1 MFITRSSDSGSGS
14 ATKPPSTRVA
24 RALEIHRSV
33 AACNAHIA
41 RGGDSTHAL
50 TAALMLPCYKAEFRN
65 LALVLTSDEERE
77 LRYALDALC
86 DCAA

>member
-1 MFITRSSDSGSGS
+1 MFITGSSGS
-14 ATKPPSTRVA
+14 ATRRPSAKVA

-33 AACNAHIA
+33 MACNAHIA
-41 RGGDSTHAL
+41 IDRESTHAL

-65 LALVLTSDEERE
+65 LVLAMSSDEERE

-86 DCAA
+86 ASVA

>member
-33 AACNAHIA
+33 GACNAHIA

-50 TAALMLPCYKAEFRN
+50 TAALMLPCYKDEFRN
-65 LALVLTSDEERE
+65 LALVLTSDEERGP
-77 LRYALDALC
+77 R
-86 DCAA
+86 

>member
-1 MFITRSSDSGSGS
+1 MFITRSSDSGS
-14 ATKPPSTRVA
+14 ATKPSSARVA

-41 RGGDSTHAL
+41 RGSDSTHAL
-50 TAALMLPCYKAEFRN
+50 TAALMLPCYKTEFRN
-65 LALVLTSDEERE
+65 LVLALTSDEERE

>member
-1 MFITRSSDSGSGS
+1 MFITRSSGDSGS
-14 ATKPPSTRVA
+14 ATKRPSAKVA

-41 RGGDSTHAL
+41 RGSDSPHAL
-50 TAALMLPCYKAEFRN
+50 TAALMLPCYKTEFRN
-65 LALVLTSDEERE
+65 LVLALTSDEERE

-86 DCAA
+86 NRAA

>member
-1 MFITRSSDSGSGS
+1 MFITGIGGDSGS

-41 RGGDSTHAL
+41 RGSDSPYAL
-50 TAALMLPCYKAEFRN
+50 IAALMLPCYKAEFRN
-65 LALVLTSDEERE
+65 LALALISDEERE

-86 DCAA
+86 DSAT